1 MTDHLLHKY
10 FVIDTSQ
17 NIIRD
22 SGPVCRDP
30 YDHLGP
36 VEWVQKQLDWC
47 EQPQNISGRGLVEP
61 IKKLHGDLIGVEV
74 GVCNGVTSELYAQ
87 EIPNIKKLYAVDN
100 YPSFVD
106 WDGTRVTEERQ
117 TETMRRCKERLTKY
131 SNIELVFKTSVEF
144 GESLEDNSIDFVF
157 IDGDHSFNATL
168 KDIQT
173 YWPKVKKGGVFAGHD
188 TNLQTVSDAVNEF
201 FKGENVKITTVE
213 NNAWFIIK

>member
-1 MTDHLLHKY
+1 MSD
-10 FVIDTSQ
+10 FVIDTTQ

-22 SGPVCRDP
+22 SGSVCRDP

-47 EQPQNISGRGLVEP
+47 EQPQNISGRGLIEP
-61 IKKLHGDLIGVEV
+61 IKKLQGDLIGVEV

-117 TETMRRCKERLTKY
+117 AETMRRCKERLSKY
-131 SNIELVFKTSVEF
+131 PNIEFVYKSSVEF
-144 GESLEDNSIDFVF
+144 GESLDDDSIDFVF
-157 IDGDHSFNATL
+157 IDGDHSYEATL
-168 KDIQT
+168 KDIQI

-188 TNLQTVSDAVNEF
+188 INLITVTKAVEEF
-201 FKGENVKITTVE
+201 FRGSPDTEINTVE
-213 NNAWFIIK
+213 NNAWYIIK

>member
-1 MTDHLLHKY
+1 MAD
-10 FVIDTSQ
+10 FIIDTTQ
-17 NIIRD
+17 NIVRQD
-22 SGPVCRDP
+22 GPVCRDP

-36 VEWVQKQLDWC
+36 AEWVQKQLDWC

-61 IKKLHGDLIGVEV
+61 IKKLQGDLIGVEV

-117 TETMRRCKERLTKY
+117 AETMHRCEERLSKY
-131 SNIELVFKTSVEF
+131 SNIEFVYKSSVEF
-144 GESLEDNSIDFVF
+144 GESLENDSIDFVF
-157 IDGDHSFNATL
+157 IDGDHSYEATL

-188 TNLQTVSDAVNEF
+188 INLTTVTKAVEEF
-201 FKGENVKITTVE
+201 FREKPDTKIITVE
-213 NNAWFIIK
+213 NNAWYIIK